1 MCVHVHFCVFTF
13 TSPSVCAWKC
23 VPRIVC
29 LYKQMDENLR
39 LLRSLSLRLSF
50 FFFFLSHSRLVRA
63 AQRRLCPFHQK
74 DFPPSDSECASS
86 SSSNCHRF
94 FVNWDDVQLSGKKK
108 KKNNSRGFVFFCF
121 LFPLCF
127 SFSPRGLALHIT
139 PDTMGRACKIQR
151 AALQTSWNLLCVY
164 SNNFNPWF
172 FTEQLQR
179 CVWLWLKVFSMEKRT
194 ERSQIKSLCYCVF
207 LRSTFFFFFFNLDT
221 LDFFLFRKQQVGF
234 LQIQIGVSCSFQN

>member
-1 MCVHVHFCVFTF
+1 MWVLALLILMQRAETTLDKQELWQKMCVWACVCVCVHVHFCVFTF

-108 KKNNSRGFVFFCF
+108 KKQQSRVCFF
-121 LFPLCF
+121 LFPLPSLLLF
-127 SFSPRGLALHIT
+127 LPAWFGFAYYPRHDGESVQNTEGSSSNKLKSFVR
-139 PDTMGRACKIQR
+139 
-151 AALQTSWNLLCVY
+151 
-164 SNNFNPWF
+164 
-172 FTEQLQR
+172 
-179 CVWLWLKVFSMEKRT
+179 
-194 ERSQIKSLCYCVF
+194 
-207 LRSTFFFFFFNLDT
+207 
-221 LDFFLFRKQQVGF
+221 LFK
-234 LQIQIGVSCSFQN
+234 